1 MGVVNMVIKKNVI
14 IAENIILNYHEFK
27 REIIRPWGNIYPFRA
42 LNNINFVI
50 NEGEIVGIIGKNGA
64 GKSTLLKCLAGLL
77 RPTSGQIK
85 TYGRIFLLAGANP
98 GLILKLTGRQNVK
111 ELATAYGLPIEDLP
125 DFIKSIEEFA
135 DLGEAFDRSFGGY
148 STGMRGKLGF
158 GFITALN
165 PDVLL
170 IDETLGVGD
179 RVFRAKAEK
188 RLRSF
193 IDRSATVLIST
204 HSLGLAKELCTRGIV
219 LEKGVVGFDGPINDA
234 VDYYI
239 SKN

>member
-1 MGVVNMVIKKNVI
+1 MVIKKNVI

>member
-1 MGVVNMVIKKNVI
+1 MVLERNVI
-14 IAENIILNYHEFK
+14 IVKDIMLNYHEFK
-27 REIIRPWGNIYPFRA
+27 RELIRPWGNIYPFTA
-42 LNNINFVI
+42 LKNINFAI
-50 NEGEIVGIIGKNGA
+50 KEGEIVGIIGKNGS

-77 RPTSGQIK
+77 RPSSGEIV
-85 TYGRIFLLAGANP
+85 TYGRIFLLAGADP
-98 GLILKLTGRQNVK
+98 GLIPRLTGRENVK
-111 ELATAYGLPIEDLP
+111 ELSAAYGVMKEDLHN
-125 DFIKSIEEFA
+125 FINSVEDFA

-165 PDVLL
+165 PDVLM

-179 RVFRAKAEK
+179 REFRAKAEK

-193 IDRSATVLIST
+193 IHRSATVLIST

-219 LEKGVVGFDGPINDA
+219 LERGAIVFDGSIQDAIN
-234 VDYYI
+234 YYI
-239 SKN
+239 TI